1 MFVEVVGGT
10 SRVREGENL
19 KALSV
24 RVDDRASLASAL
36 GSLGTVD
43 GDHVWLDIA
52 QLRSGAEASLPADA
66 VDGAERADR
75 RLQAR
80 SIGDAHRQRLQV
92 LALAHPAGS
101 IHDLDVHVHSS
112 AGCPR

>member
-1 MFVEVVGGT
+1 MFVEVEGGT

-52 QLRSGAEASLPADA
+52 QLRAGAEASLPADA
-66 VDGAERADR
+66 VDGWTAGFDGMIAYATKSGWMNDEGTRVRAHIE
-75 RLQAR
+75 
-80 SIGDAHRQRLQV
+80 S
-92 LALAHPAGS
+92 
-101 IHDLDVHVHSS
+101 
-112 AGCPR
+112 